1 MKVFAKEN
9 SILGSGRR
17 HDPRHMGLIWPPFR
31 PFFTAVSGNY
41 LRGISSAI
49 SYCPFE
55 EGRLLGS
62 WGCSLLPFT
71 VALYPLYVCFIFFTF
86 VLYILYIWNI
96 SDASAGRG
104 FSSTAGAWIQYYHSV
119 LHFPLSFSFWSNSS
133 SSFRIQLRRHL
144 ICRALIF
151 PSLG

>member
-1 MKVFAKEN
+1 MKEGLTKPWKMKVFAKEN

-31 PFFTAVSGNY
+31 PFFTTLSGNY

-71 VALYPLYVCFIFFTF
+71 VDLYP
-86 VLYILYIWNI
+86 VLHILYIWNI
-96 SDASAGRG
+96 SDAWAGQE
-104 FSSTAGAWIQYYHSV
+104 FSFTAGAWIQYYHSV

-133 SSFRIQLRRHL
+133 SSFRIQLRRYL